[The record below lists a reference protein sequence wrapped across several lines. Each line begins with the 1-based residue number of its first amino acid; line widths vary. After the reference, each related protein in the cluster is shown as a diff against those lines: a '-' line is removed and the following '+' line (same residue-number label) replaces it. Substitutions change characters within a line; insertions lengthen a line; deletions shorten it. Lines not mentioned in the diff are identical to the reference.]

1 MFPIISL
8 FFFFFAN
15 YFRVEISP
23 ISINYPSVRV
33 ERKSLKKREKR
44 EREREKKEEEK
55 EKESAL
61 KRFMEA
67 INEEER

>member
-44 EREREKKEEEK
+44 EREKKEEEK

>member
-1 MFPIISL
+1 M
-8 FFFFFAN
+8 
-15 YFRVEISP
+15 
-23 ISINYPSVRV
+23 RV
-33 ERKSLKKREKR
+33 ERKSLKKREK
-44 EREREKKEEEK
+44 REREKKEEEK